1 MELLVKKSMSGRVST
16 LFQKPDSPAPVQF
29 FILPALAQR
38 HRSPSI
44 HRMADEGVAE
54 QKNNSAE
61 SE

>member
-1 MELLVKKSMSGRVST
+1 
-16 LFQKPDSPAPVQF
+16 VQF

-44 HRMADEGVAE
+44 HRMADEGAVE